1 MTDNTLYIDEMMD
14 QYPAK
19 PEYLIVILQEIQN
32 KYGFISGD
40 AMRLASD
47 HVHVPLTQAYA
58 VATFYQSFRL
68 DPVGEHE
75 IKVCL
80 GTACHLKGGQRLVE
94 DLERKLHVE
103 SGGTTEDMRFTLN
116 TVNCVGACAL
126 APVVSVD
133 NQYHPNATA
142 KKMQK
147 VLKTLTDPSLEEM
160 EGTGNA

>member
-1 MTDNTLYIDEMMD
+1 
-14 QYPAK
+14 
-19 PEYLIVILQEIQN
+19 
-32 KYGFISGD
+32 
-40 AMRLASD
+40 
-47 HVHVPLTQAYA
+47 
-58 VATFYQSFRL
+58 
-68 DPVGEHE
+68 
-75 IKVCL
+75 
-80 GTACHLKGGQRLVE
+80 VE

-116 TVNCVGACAL
+116 TVRCVGACAL

-142 KKMQK
+142 KKMEK